1 MLNRSVCFG
10 LSMLGIFWLSPFLL
24 KAQWLEGKVLDA
36 GNQQPLVAAAVTTD
50 STRTDGTLTD
60 AAGNF
65 RLKYD
70 GHASYIHIT
79 SIGYAPRTL
88 SLNPGVKN
96 IVIPMQASVLRLQD
110 VVVLQSSHATGFAS
124 LAKMDLALQPVRSAQ
139 ELLRVVP
146 GLFVAQHAGGGKA
159 EQIFLRGF
167 DCDHGTDVA
176 INLDGIPVNMVS
188 HAHGQGYAD
197 AHFIIPETV
206 QNIDFGAGPYYTRQG
221 DLNTAGYVT
230 YTTYDQL
237 PGSRVQVEAGRF
249 QTYRTLG
256 LFTLD
261 AAKNPQQQGY
271 IAAEYYATNG
281 PTIHP
286 QHFHRYN
293 IFGKYQGI
301 ITDKTHW
308 GLTLTAFSSDWDA
321 SGQVPERAVKSGQ
334 IDRFGSIDPSEGGNT
349 QRYNAQFRLDHRFN
363 QHTLWNNQVYFTH
376 YLFNLY
382 SDFTFFLDDPVHG
395 DEINQAEQ
403 RNIFGG
409 RSELQTHRSLGNWGW
424 NSLYGAGW
432 RADATNGSRLSHV
445 EKRQWLNDIQFG
457 DIHESNAFGYLQEQF
472 THGRW
477 LLEAGLRGDYLY
489 FDYRDRLPAAPV
501 RDPVGRSILSP
512 KINLQ
517 YTLNKNV
524 QLYLKTGKG
533 FHSNDARVVT
543 AGAGNEILPAA
554 YGTDLGLI
562 LKPSPRL
569 FINFTAWYL
578 YLQSELVYAGDDGN
592 VEASGRTQREGID
605 CIIRYQLND
614 HLFLNSNLNLTR
626 PRYMDEPK
634 GQNYVP
640 LAPTMSSTGGI
651 FYKAA
656 KGWNGSITYRY
667 LKSRPAIEDN
677 SITAHGYFVT
687 DAALNYTQHRYEIG
701 LAIEN
706 LFNTQWNEAQF
717 ATTSRLYN
725 EPLPVTELNFTP
737 GTPFFAKLRFSVFF

>member
-1 MLNRSVCFG
+1 MLNRSIWTG
-10 LSMLGIFWLSPFLL
+10 LSVVGILWLCPFFLH
-24 KAQWLEGKVLDA
+24 AQWLEGRVLDA
-36 GNQQPLVAAAVTTD
+36 GNHQPLIAAAVTSD
-50 STRTDGTLTD
+50 STGADGVLTD

-65 RLKYD
+65 RLKND
-70 GHASYIHIT
+70 RQASYIHVT
-79 SIGYAPRTL
+79 SIGYAPRTIQL
-88 SLNPGVKN
+88 TQGLKN
-96 IVIPMQASVLRLQD
+96 LEISMQPSILRLQD
-110 VVVLQSSHATGFAS
+110 VVVLQSSHTTGFAS
-124 LAKMDLALQPVRSAQ
+124 LTKMDLALQPVRNAQ

-206 QNIDFGAGPYYTRQG
+206 QHIDFGAGPYYTNQG

-230 YTTYDQL
+230 FSTYDRL

-256 LFTLD
+256 LFDLSSGNNS
-261 AAKNPQQQGY
+261 KQNGY
-271 IAAEYYATNG
+271 LAAEYYATNG

-286 QHFHRYN
+286 QHFNRFN
-293 IFGKYQGI
+293 IFGKYRWRL
-301 ITDKTHW
+301 TDKTDW
-308 GLTLTAFSSDWDA
+308 GFSVSAFSSGWDA
-321 SGQVPERAVKSGQ
+321 SGQVPERAVKSGM

-349 QRYNAQFRLDHRFN
+349 HRYNAQLRLNHGFN
-363 QHTLWNNQVYFTH
+363 QHTQWTNQVYFTH
-376 YLFNLY
+376 YQFSLY
-382 SDFTFFLDDPVHG
+382 SDFTFFLNDPVHG

-409 RSELQTHRSLGNWGW
+409 RSELQSHRSLGNWGW
-424 NSLYGAGW
+424 NSLYGGGW
-432 RADATNGSRLSHV
+432 RADATTGSRLAHV
-445 EKRQWLNDIQFG
+445 EKRQWLNDMQYG
-457 DIHESNAFGYLQEQF
+457 DIRETNAFAYLQEQF
-472 THGRW
+472 THGKW

-489 FDYRDRLPAAPV
+489 FDYRDRLPAAPG
-501 RDPVGRSILSP
+501 RAPVGRSILSP

-517 YTLNKNV
+517 YTINRDV
-524 QLYLKTGKG
+524 QVYLKTGKG

-543 AGAGNEILPAA
+543 AGVGNDILPAA
-554 YGTDLGLI
+554 YGADLGLI
-562 LKPSPRL
+562 LKPVPNL
-569 FINFTAWYL
+569 FVNITAWYL

-592 VEASGRTQREGID
+592 VEASGRTQRQGID
-605 CIIRYQLND
+605 LIMRYQLNE
-614 HLFLNSNLNLTR
+614 HLFLNTNLNLTR
-626 PRYMDEPK
+626 PRYMDAPK

-651 FYKAA
+651 YYKAA

-687 DAALNYTQHRYEIG
+687 DAALNYTLHRYEIG
-701 LAIEN
+701 FSIEN
-706 LFNTQWNEAQF
+706 LFNTEWNEAQF

-725 EPLPVTELNFTP
+725 EPEPVTELNFTP
-737 GTPFFAKLRFSVFF
+737 GTPFFAKIRFSIFF